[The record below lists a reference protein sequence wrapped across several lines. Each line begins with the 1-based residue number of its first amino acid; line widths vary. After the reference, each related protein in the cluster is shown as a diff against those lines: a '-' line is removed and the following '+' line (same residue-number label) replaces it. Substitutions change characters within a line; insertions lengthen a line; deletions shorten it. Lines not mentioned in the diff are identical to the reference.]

1 MASVTLDNITKR
13 FGNLVAVDDVSMTVK
28 DGELLCLLGP
38 SGCGKSTTLRT
49 IGGFETPTSGNVRL
63 DETNVTGE
71 PPYRR
76 NTSMVFQNWALFPF
90 KTVLENV
97 TFGLKM
103 DGVGS
108 TEQRERAREVLGAV
122 EMNGYED
129 QKPGEL
135 SGGQQQRVALAR
147 SLVVDPEVLLLD
159 EPLSNLDKRLR
170 EQMQL
175 ELKSIHEEFDTTF
188 VHVTHDQDEAF
199 TIADRIGIM
208 DDGKLVQIG
217 DPKEV
222 YNNPKN
228 EFIEEFLGDT
238 NFVDAS
244 VRKVTGNEIIA
255 DTSFGVPT
263 SISVPDTP
271 RVEAGND
278 LTISVRP
285 EILTI
290 QQASATT
297 KQTRTNGGMRTT
309 EEKANSDVTNSV
321 EGHIEDVLY
330 RGSVIRYAVSVNET
344 SVFVERGSA
353 DFADVSKGDTVT
365 IEWQPDRLLAFKNGE
380 RVGRE

>member
-1 MASVTLDNITKR
+1 MASVSLDNITKR
-13 FGNLVAVDDVSMTVK
+13 FGDLVAVDDVSMTVK

-49 IGGFETPTSGNVRL
+49 IGGFETPTGGSVRL
-63 DETNVTGE
+63 NETDVTDE

-76 NTSMVFQNWALFPF
+76 NTSMVFQNWALFPY

-103 DGVGS
+103 DGVDA
-108 TEQRERAREVLGAV
+108 TEQRERAREVLEAV
-122 EMNGYED
+122 EMSGYED

-147 SLVVDPEVLLLD
+147 SLVIDPEVLLLD

-208 DDGKLVQIG
+208 NDGKLVQIG

-244 VRKVTGNEIIA
+244 VREATGNEIIA
-255 DTSFGVPT
+255 DTSFGVQT
-263 SISVPDTP
+263 AISVSDSP
-271 RVEAGND
+271 RVEPGDD
-278 LTISVRP
+278 LSISVRP

-290 QQASATT
+290 QRGSAT
-297 KQTRTNGGMRTT
+297 KQTRTNGGMPTA
-309 EEKANSDVTNSV
+309 EEKVNSDVTNSV
-321 EGHIEDVLY
+321 EGRIEDVLY
-330 RGSVIRYAVSVNET
+330 RGSVIRYAVSVSET

-353 DFADVSKGDTVT
+353 DFADVSRGDTVT
-365 IEWQPDRLLAFKNGE
+365 IEWQPDRLLAFKNGK